1 MLVTDLIS
9 ENIDKYKKFVVIH
22 DSEKIEIVSK
32 KQKELYLN
40 VVGSLESYGKTTLI
54 IIAE

>member
-40 VVGSLESYGKTTLI
+40 IVGSLESYGKTTLI